1 MMLPEPALSGETS
14 DVEADAE
21 CCDNDCDP
29 SFHQGLAWTD
39 GLSGHNSWHPHTE
52 KFSVREYLLISP
64 FQIIVNVQSL
74 VIDHVYWSASHTV
87 VTSDDGG
94 GVTVLS
100 VNVMQS
106 VLQYTTDG
114 IPSQRERP
122 LLPQMY
128 KHHAESLGGEERY
141 AYLNIPNWFPTSRS
155 VCSTVLDCIISSF
168 QFNQPEWAPAS
179 FTVDS
184 VCEEKS
190 ANLALIQKWN
200 YCRVYLVL

>member
-106 VLQYTTDG
+106 VMQAVHNRRDTVTAWA
-114 IPSQRERP
+114 PSVASNVQ
-122 LLPQMY
+122 
-128 KHHAESLGGEERY
+128 
-141 AYLNIPNWFPTSRS
+141 TSRREPRGRGE
-155 VCSTVLDCIISSF
+155 VCIFKYSKLVSY
-168 QFNQPEWAPAS
+168 
-179 FTVDS
+179 
-184 VCEEKS
+184 
-190 ANLALIQKWN
+190 LALCLFNCIGL
-200 YCRVYLVL
+200 YYLKFSI